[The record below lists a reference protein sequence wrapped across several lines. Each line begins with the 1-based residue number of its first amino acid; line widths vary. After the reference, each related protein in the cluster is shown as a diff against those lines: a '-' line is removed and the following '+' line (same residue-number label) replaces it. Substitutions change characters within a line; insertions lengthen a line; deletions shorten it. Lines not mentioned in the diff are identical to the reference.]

1 MFDIA
6 AESIEIIED
15 IHSKNYCTRAIY
27 VKRELAYMLIGEGE
41 STSHVLRS
49 LYSARP
55 NSKSLNTHI
64 ITTHEIYQ
72 RWYIDLLLPAVS
84 LAGIMMI
91 LCSEVFFFAIVIDN
105 HRTGEADMN
114 RAHPSLVEKKRSFTG
129 TGVKQDSGKGLM
141 HASAEE

>member
-64 ITTHEIYQ
+64 ITHEIYQ
-72 RWYIDLLLPAVS
+72 RWYIDLLPPAVS

-129 TGVKQDSGKGLM
+129 TGVKQNSGKGLM